1 MRGVQREAGAPRLA
15 STLSTGSP
23 SRADARSAG
32 GACFRR
38 HLLAL
43 LLAVPGLFTGAPGL
57 VVAPTALLLGALSLF
72 HAAPAEAQW
81 NLQLTAT
88 SNSITATWNA
98 VSGVSC
104 YQVRRT
110 AADSTSYSGNRWV
123 SPCSATSHTFSSLS
137 AGAYRVQVRTV
148 FSIGGRNQFGTWSQA
163 QSITVAAQTPPP
175 AAPTNL
181 SVSPSDT
188 SLTLGWTAP
197 TGTLTG
203 YDVHYTSA
211 PASGNG
217 AVTNSATASGSD
229 PATAWVDAENT
240 FTSTFYDISSLTNGT
255 AYRVRVR
262 AKNTGGSGAW
272 VFGTGTPELF
282 LKWPSATNSI
292 TEGDYIAWQPR
303 LNSIPISTAVSG
315 TLTYAPG
322 SSNPASLADDLTTG
336 YATTFS
342 AAANAYPIPSVAL
355 PVNDTVNEEHETFT
369 ITINAGTGYTVGT
382 QATVTV
388 TITDNDPPAAPS
400 GLSLTAG
407 NTQLTASW
415 TKPAGPVAG
424 YQLRYKETTATD
436 QTAST
441 AGDPSTGWVTST
453 PSGTG
458 TSAEITGLTN
468 GTAYHVQV
476 RATDGQT
483 ETGNGYGSWSA
494 SQSGTPAVQT
504 VAAPTSL
511 QVSAGNA
518 QLSLSW
524 TAPTGTLTGY
534 DVHYTSAA
542 AGTVTNSATAS
553 GSNPATAWVAVTRS
567 GTTATQTISSLNNGT
582 AYRVRVRAKTSSANS
597 AWVFGTGTPANV
609 PAVPTVTPASSQAQV
624 WSATLTVDQ
633 ANIIYFG
640 CDNNDPDQDDCSS
653 STVLTEDEFTYGG
666 NTYTIAS
673 IYLRS
678 DVNQLTLDLD
688 LGALT
693 AQEIYTALGSL
704 TLNVDGTAL
713 AVSDATAS
721 STSSVYRN
729 LWSYDPSPDWTDG
742 QTVSLS
748 LTLLPDPT
756 GLTVTPGNAKLDLAW
771 TAPAT
776 TVTGYDVQYTSAS
789 KTGNSAVTDDA
800 AVQTGNTATAAT
812 GWLAVTRSG
821 TTATQAIS
829 SLSNGTTYRVR
840 VRAKTSSANSAWV
853 FGTGAPKAPPAAPT
867 NLSTSA
873 QEESLEVTWTA
884 STSTGSAA
892 PTYYEVA
899 FDVATNAVTELRY
912 TKRTASGTATSLT
925 IDSDSS
931 GLTIEDG
938 TQYRVT
944 IRACNPVCSAYS
956 GNETVWTPVKAP
968 AVIANLVVTPGD
980 EMLALSWTLNF
991 SGGPIVRGAP
1001 TVYEVAYTTSTTV
1014 DGDADVGTDP
1024 ATEWVDA
1031 GYSDTSLATSY
1042 TITGLTNGQAYQ
1054 VRVWPKRI
1062 LSSAQAG
1069 SLPSRGFGT
1078 GTPEGTIRVTLGP
1091 SSVRVEEGKKALLN
1105 LGFSRCVE
1113 GHVTSIRVTTTRITS
1128 EGGDHGFSLGQ
1139 PTQDHTLPIYSW
1151 NCPSGNVYIDTYKDD
1166 DYDDEEFRI
1175 ELNPDHENWPDGYV
1189 AGGQASVTVT
1199 IRDVVPVAISANPN
1213 PVKEGSPVRVRVWLP
1228 GVAAPDGGLVVPVKV
1243 TRDTSEESDHGD
1255 LTSITIPA
1263 GVNVS
1268 ETMQLPT
1275 YKDNDVEHETFTV
1288 SLDTEHADWPDG
1300 YIARSDMSSAQVTI
1314 ADENASSPP
1323 PITTRT
1329 PTSNPGAPTE
1339 TTTTTTTTTTPRPRD
1354 LSPSF
1359 SSSASVP
1366 AQSYTEGTEITPL
1379 ELPAAR
1385 GGNGRL
1391 FYALSPVLPEGLTL
1405 NRRVRRLSGTPTTPQ
1420 AAREYTWTATDADG
1434 DTARITFTVTVAPDL
1449 RPSFDN
1455 VSVPDQS
1462 YTEGTAITPFV
1473 LPEATGGNNP
1483 LTYALSPSL
1492 PNGLTLNEVTRRLS
1506 GNPISPQDTTRYTWT
1521 ATDADGD
1528 EATLTFTMTIAV
1540 DPHRQRVREAARRAL
1555 AEMARRAMSG
1565 ALDTIGARFGAVG
1578 GSGLSLAGQ
1587 PVSLESVASVADG
1600 VGMAVWNNQSLALG
1614 ELLGESAFSLRLAA
1628 TGNEDSGGDVNLEE
1642 EGPLWSVWG
1651 RGDLASFAGGRE
1663 EETHYDGWLRSGWLG
1678 IDARSGRWV
1687 AGMAISHEQG
1697 QADYGATVAAAAS
1710 DRPVQGRLET
1720 SLTALYPYGRWRLN
1734 DGMELQGVVGVGWG
1748 EARHTPADEQQET
1761 GTLSMR
1767 MASLGVRKSLPDVAG
1782 LALALR
1788 ADAAVTRIETG
1799 NGPEVIHNLSA
1810 DSWRLRTGLEASRR
1824 FAMGREAFLGPFLEA
1839 AARQDGGD
1847 GLEGSGVELAGG
1859 LRYGAPGVAVE
1870 LRGRWLAA
1878 HSEEGAEEQ
1887 GISLTARYGP
1897 GADGQGLFFALS
1909 PRWGAAT
1916 GGAQA
1921 LWGEDLPVL
1930 STADAG
1936 NSGAVDA
1943 QVGYGFALPQGG
1955 VLTPFAEVGL
1965 AGADSRRLRLGTR
1978 YAAAVTGL
1986 EMAVELAGE
1995 RRESG
2000 DAAAEHA
2007 LQLDVDLRF

>member
-1 MRGVQREAGAPRLA
+1 MRLGEQLLSLDRANLAQQFTTGSNSQGYILDSVEIALERQNANRRIAVVELWSSSNSGTPNAKLFDLTGPAIQPAGLNVLTFTAPVNTVLSANTSYFVVFYRGPSRGSGLLSTA
-15 STLSTGSP
+15 ST
-23 SRADARSAG
+23 
-32 GACFRR
+32 
-38 HLLAL
+38 
-43 LLAVPGLFTGAPGL
+43 
-57 VVAPTALLLGALSLF
+57 TA
-72 HAAPAEAQW
+72 
-81 NLQLTAT
+81 
-88 SNSITATWNA
+88 
-98 VSGVSC
+98 
-104 YQVRRT
+104 
-110 AADSTSYSGNRWV
+110 
-123 SPCSATSHTFSSLS
+123 
-137 AGAYRVQVRTV
+137 
-148 FSIGGRNQFGTWSQA
+148 
-163 QSITVAAQTPPP
+163 
-175 AAPTNL
+175 
-181 SVSPSDT
+181 
-188 SLTLGWTAP
+188 
-197 TGTLTG
+197 
-203 YDVHYTSA
+203 
-211 PASGNG
+211 
-217 AVTNSATASGSD
+217 
-229 PATAWVDAENT
+229 
-240 FTSTFYDISSLTNGT
+240 
-255 AYRVRVR
+255 
-262 AKNTGGSGAW
+262 
-272 VFGTGTPELF
+272 
-282 LKWPSATNSI
+282 
-292 TEGDYIAWQPR
+292 
-303 LNSIPISTAVSG
+303 
-315 TLTYAPG
+315 
-322 SSNPASLADDLTTG
+322 
-336 YATTFS
+336 
-342 AAANAYPIPSVAL
+342 
-355 PVNDTVNEEHETFT
+355 
-369 ITINAGTGYTVGT
+369 
-382 QATVTV
+382 
-388 TITDNDPPAAPS
+388 
-400 GLSLTAG
+400 SLTASASEDSG
-407 NTQLTASW
+407 GLAGWSIANT
-415 TKPAGPVAG
+415 
-424 YQLRYKETTATD
+424 LRYNYFGET
-436 QTAST
+436 Q
-441 AGDPSTGWVTST
+441 
-453 PSGTG
+453 
-458 TSAEITGLTN
+458 N
-468 GTAYHVQV
+468 GNPIWSNDAN
-476 RATDGQT
+476 RAFQIRV
-483 ETGNGYGSWSA
+483 NG
-494 SQSGTPAVQT
+494 
-504 VAAPTSL
+504 
-511 QVSAGNA
+511 
-518 QLSLSW
+518 
-524 TAPTGTLTGY
+524 
-534 DVHYTSAA
+534 SAA
-542 AGTVTNSATAS
+542 GV
-553 GSNPATAWVAVTRS
+553 
-567 GTTATQTISSLNNGT
+567 
-582 AYRVRVRAKTSSANS
+582 
-597 AWVFGTGTPANV
+597 
-609 PAVPTVTPASSQAQV
+609 
-624 WSATLTVDQ
+624 
-633 ANIIYFG
+633 
-640 CDNNDPDQDDCSS
+640 
-653 STVLTEDEFTYGG
+653 
-666 NTYTIAS
+666 
-673 IYLRS
+673 
-678 DVNQLTLDLD
+678 
-688 LGALT
+688 
-693 AQEIYTALGSL
+693 
-704 TLNVDGTAL
+704 
-713 AVSDATAS
+713 
-721 STSSVYRN
+721 
-729 LWSYDPSPDWTDG
+729 
-742 QTVSLS
+742 
-748 LTLLPDPT
+748 PT

-776 TVTGYDVQYTSAS
+776 TVTGYDVHYTSAS

-812 GWLAVTRSG
+812 GWLAVTRTASVEG
-821 TTATQAIS
+821 TTPEQTIA
-829 SLSNGTTYRVR
+829 SLSNSTTYRVR
-840 VRAKTSSANSAWV
+840 VRAKKSNGNGAWV

-899 FDVATNAVTELRY
+899 FDVATRTVSNLRY
-912 TKRTASGTATSLT
+912 TARTASGTATSLT

-980 EMLALSWTLNF
+980 ETLALSWTLNF

-1024 ATEWVDA
+1024 ATDWVDA

-1091 SSVRVEEGKKALLN
+1091 SSVTVEEGKKALLN

-1268 ETMQLPT
+1268 ETMELPT

-1300 YIARSDMSSAQVTI
+1300 YIARSDRSSAQVTI

-1329 PTSNPGAPTE
+1329 PTRNPGAPTE
-1339 TTTTTTTTTTPRPRD
+1339 TTTTPTTTRTPRPRD
-1354 LSPSF
+1354 LRPSF
-1359 SSSASVP
+1359 SSSARVP
-1366 AQSYTEGTEITPL
+1366 DQSYTEGTAIPPL
-1379 ELPAAR
+1379 ELPAAT
-1385 GGNGRL
+1385 GGDGRL

-1405 NRRVRRLSGTPTTPQ
+1405 NRSVRRLSGTPTTPQ
-1420 AAREYTWTATDADG
+1420 AARQYTWTATDADG
-1434 DTARITFTVTVAPDL
+1434 DAARITFTVTVAPDL

-1455 VSVPDQS
+1455 ATVPDQS
-1462 YTEGTAITPFV
+1462 YIEGTAITPFV
-1473 LPEATGGNNP
+1473 LPEATGGNGP
-1483 LTYALSPSL
+1483 LTYALTPAL
-1492 PNGLTLNEVTRRLS
+1492 PNGLTLNDVTRRLS

-1528 EATLTFTMTIAV
+1528 EATLTFTIAIAV
-1540 DPHRQRVREAARRAL
+1540 DPHRQRVREAARRVL
-1555 AEMARRAMSG
+1555 VEMARRAMSG

-1614 ELLGESAFSLRLAA
+1614 ELLGESAFYLRLAA
-1628 TGNEDSGGDVNLEE
+1628 TGEAGDGVNS

-1687 AGMAISHEQG
+1687 AGMALSHEQG
-1697 QADYGATVAAAAS
+1697 QADYGATMAAAAS
-1710 DRPVQGRLET
+1710 DRPLQGRLET

-1748 EARHTPADEQQET
+1748 EARHTPADEQRET

-1767 MASLGVRKSLPDVAG
+1767 MASLGVRQALPDVAG
-1782 LALALR
+1782 LDLALR

-1799 NGPEVIHNLSA
+1799 DGPEVIHNLSA

-1824 FAMGREAFLGPFLEA
+1824 FSLEGEAFLEPFLEA

-1859 LRYGAPGVAVE
+1859 LRYSAPNVAVE

-1887 GISLTARYGP
+1887 GVSLTARYGP

-1930 STADAG
+1930 STASAE

-1965 AGADSRRLRLGTR
+1965 AGSDSRRLRLGTR
-1978 YAAAVTGL
+1978 YAATVTGL
-1986 EMAVELAGE
+1986 DMEVELAGE

-2000 DAAAEHA
+2000 DAAAEYA

>member
-1 MRGVQREAGAPRLA
+1 MCRER
-15 STLSTGSP
+15 
-23 SRADARSAG
+23 RSHTCG
-32 GACFRR
+32 R
-38 HLLAL
+38 LLAL
-43 LLAVPGLFTGAPGL
+43 LLAVPGLFAAAPGL
-57 VVAPTALLLGALSLF
+57 VVAPTALLLGGLGLFAALPAAADVLVSNLGQTTDNTFYRAYSQRIVSGRRATWEQLLSLDN
-72 HAAPAEAQW
+72 ANLAQQFTTGSSSQGYI
-81 NLQLTAT
+81 L
-88 SNSITATWNA
+88 NS
-98 VSGVSC
+98 VELKLV
-104 YQVRRT
+104 RT
-110 AADSTSYSGNRWV
+110 AANRRIAV
-123 SPCSATSHTFSSLS
+123 VEL
-137 AGAYRVQVRTV
+137 
-148 FSIGGRNQFGTWSQA
+148 WS
-163 QSITVAAQTPPP
+163 
-175 AAPTNL
+175 
-181 SVSPSDT
+181 
-188 SLTLGWTAP
+188 
-197 TGTLTG
+197 
-203 YDVHYTSA
+203 
-211 PASGNG
+211 
-217 AVTNSATASGSD
+217 
-229 PATAWVDAENT
+229 
-240 FTSTFYDISSLTNGT
+240 
-255 AYRVRVR
+255 
-262 AKNTGGSGAW
+262 
-272 VFGTGTPELF
+272 
-282 LKWPSATNSI
+282 
-292 TEGDYIAWQPR
+292 
-303 LNSIPISTAVSG
+303 
-315 TLTYAPG
+315 
-322 SSNPASLADDLTTG
+322 SSN
-336 YATTFS
+336 
-342 AAANAYPIPSVAL
+342 
-355 PVNDTVNEEHETFT
+355 
-369 ITINAGTGYTVGT
+369 
-382 QATVTV
+382 
-388 TITDNDPPAAPS
+388 
-400 GLSLTAG
+400 
-407 NTQLTASW
+407 
-415 TKPAGPVAG
+415 
-424 YQLRYKETTATD
+424 
-436 QTAST
+436 
-441 AGDPSTGWVTST
+441 
-453 PSGTG
+453 
-458 TSAEITGLTN
+458 
-468 GTAYHVQV
+468 
-476 RATDGQT
+476 
-483 ETGNGYGSWSA
+483 
-494 SQSGTPAVQT
+494 SGTPNAKLHDLTGPASQ
-504 VAAPTSL
+504 P
-511 QVSAGNA
+511 AGTNT
-518 QLSLSW
+518 LTF
-524 TAPTGTLTGY
+524 TAPANTVLSTN
-534 DVHYTSAA
+534 TSYFVVFYRGPSRGSGLLNRAS
-542 AGTVTNSATAS
+542 TTAS
-553 GSNPATAWVAVTRS
+553 
-567 GTTATQTISSLNNGT
+567 L
-582 AYRVRVRAKTSSANS
+582 TSSASEDSGGLAEWSIANTLHYNYFPDNS
-597 AWVFGTGTPANV
+597 PI
-609 PAVPTVTPASSQAQV
+609 V
-624 WSATLTVDQ
+624 WSNN
-633 ANIIYFG
+633 ANRAFQI
-640 CDNNDPDQDDCSS
+640 
-653 STVLTEDEFTYGG
+653 
-666 NTYTIAS
+666 
-673 IYLRS
+673 R
-678 DVNQLTLDLD
+678 VN
-688 LGALT
+688 
-693 AQEIYTALGSL
+693 GS
-704 TLNVDGTAL
+704 VVPGE
-713 AVSDATAS
+713 
-721 STSSVYRN
+721 
-729 LWSYDPSPDWTDG
+729 
-742 QTVSLS
+742 
-748 LTLLPDPT
+748 PT

-776 TVTGYDVQYTSAS
+776 TVTGYDVHYTSAAS
-789 KTGNSAVTDDA
+789 SGSDAVADDA

-829 SLSNGTTYRVR
+829 SLSNTTTYRVR

-912 TKRTASGTATSLT
+912 TARTASGTATSLT

-1339 TTTTTTTTTTPRPRD
+1339 TTTTPPTGGGGNTGGGGSTPRD
-1354 LSPSF
+1354 LRPSF
-1359 SSSASVP
+1359 GSASVP
-1366 AQSYTEGTEITPL
+1366 AQSYTEGTEIPPL
-1379 ELPAAR
+1379 ELPTAR
-1385 GGNGRL
+1385 GGDGRL
-1391 FYALSPVLPEGLTL
+1391 FYALSPSLPAGLRL
-1405 NRRVRRLSGTPTTPQ
+1405 NRGTRRLSGTPTTPQ

-1434 DTARITFTVTVAPDL
+1434 DAARITFTVTVAPDL

-1462 YTEGTAITPFV
+1462 YTEGTAITPLV
-1473 LPEATGGNNP
+1473 LPEATDGNGP
-1483 LTYALSPSL
+1483 LTYTLSPSL
-1492 PNGLTLNEVTRRLS
+1492 PNGLTLNDVTRRLS
-1506 GNPISPQDTTRYTWT
+1506 GNPISPQAATRYTWT

-1528 EATLTFTMTIAV
+1528 EATLTFTIAIAV
-1540 DPHRQRVREAARRAL
+1540 DPHRQRVREAARRVL

-1565 ALDTIGARFGAVG
+1565 ALDTIGARFGAIG

-1600 VGMAVWNNQSLALG
+1600 VGMAVWNNQSLVLG

-1628 TGNEDSGGDVNLEE
+1628 TEEAGDVNSEE

-1678 IDARSGRWV
+1678 LDTRSSRWV
-1687 AGMAISHEQG
+1687 GGMAVSHEQG
-1697 QADYGATVAAAAS
+1697 QADYGATMAAAAD
-1710 DRPVQGRLET
+1710 DRPMQGRLET
-1720 SLTALYPYGRWRLN
+1720 SLTALYPYGRWQLT
-1734 DGMELQGVVGVGWG
+1734 DGMEVQGVVGVGWG

-1767 MASLGVRKSLPDVAG
+1767 MASLGVRQALPDLAG

-1799 NGPEVIHNLSA
+1799 NGPDTIHNLSA

-1824 FAMGREAFLGPFLEA
+1824 FAMEGEAFLEPFLEA

-1859 LRYGAPGVAVE
+1859 LRYSAPNVAVE

-1887 GISLTARYGP
+1887 GVSLTARYGP

-1978 YAAAVTGL
+1978 YAATVTGL
-1986 EMAVELAGE
+1986 EMDVELAGE

>member
-57 VVAPTALLLGALSLF
+57 VAPTALLLGALSLF
-72 HAAPAEAQW
+72 PAAPAAAQSVLVSTIGQTDETNNQQQERPGFTVVAQGFTTGSNTGGYTLTSIQAVLSGSSGATADFT
-81 NLQLTAT
+81 NLKVELW
-88 SNSITATWNA
+88 SNSSGDAGTKIADLTKPASYSAGTMTFTAPASTTLAASTTYHVVFYVNPRSSSPGFLILHTTASDAEDSGGADGWSIANGVRKISNA
-98 VSGVSC
+98 QTVSGTWTGGS
-104 YQVRRT
+104 
-110 AADSTSYSGNRWV
+110 N
-123 SPCSATSHTFSSLS
+123 SLRMRVN
-137 AGAYRVQVRTV
+137 GA
-148 FSIGGRNQFGTWSQA
+148 
-163 QSITVAAQTPPP
+163 AAQQTTAPS
-175 AAPTNL
+175 APTNL
-181 SVSPSDT
+181 VVMPGSG
-188 SLTLGWTAP
+188 SLDLSWTAP
-197 TGTLTG
+197 SGSAPSG

-211 PASGNG
+211 A
-217 AVTNSATASGSD
+217 ADVTNDAAASGSD
-229 PATAWVDAENT
+229 ASAAWVAVT
-240 FTSTFYDISSLTNGT
+240 RSGSTATQAISSLSNGT
-255 AYRVRVR
+255 TYRVRVR
-262 AKNTGGSGAW
+262 ARASGGGGGNADILGAW
-272 VFGTGTPELF
+272 VFGTGTPVA
-282 LKWPSATNSI
+282 P
-292 TEGDYIAWQPR
+292 Q
-303 LNSIPISTAVSG
+303 
-315 TLTYAPG
+315 TL
-322 SSNPASLADDLTTG
+322 
-336 YATTFS
+336 
-342 AAANAYPIPSVAL
+342 
-355 PVNDTVNEEHETFT
+355 
-369 ITINAGTGYTVGT
+369 
-382 QATVTV
+382 
-388 TITDNDPPAAPS
+388 AAPT
-400 GLSLTAG
+400 GLS
-407 NTQLTASW
+407 
-415 TKPAGPVAG
+415 V
-424 YQLRYKETTATD
+424 
-436 QTAST
+436 T
-441 AGDPSTGWVTST
+441 AGD
-453 PSGTG
+453 
-458 TSAEITGLTN
+458 
-468 GTAYHVQV
+468 
-476 RATDGQT
+476 
-483 ETGNGYGSWSA
+483 A
-494 SQSGTPAVQT
+494 SLG
-504 VAAPTSL
+504 
-511 QVSAGNA
+511 
-518 QLSLSW
+518 LSW

-542 AGTVTNSATAS
+542 ASSVANNVAVQTGSSATAATGWLAVTRSGTTASQTISSLNNGTWVFGTGTPATNTVTLSASSTTVTEGQTVTFTISLTAAATRVSGFDPTISYTVTRVTSEHQDHDVTEVNNLASAASIFLPSGQTSHTFEIPTYQETNSQDQEDETFTVALTSVPTGYSIGSPSSVTITIIDDDKPPAAPTSLNVTPGNAKLDLSWTAPSGTLTGYDVHYTSAAATGSGSVANDATAS

-567 GTTATQTISSLNNGT
+567 GSTATQTISSLSNST
-582 AYRVRVRAKTSSANS
+582 TYRVRVRARNS
-597 AWVFGTGTPANV
+597 NGGGAWLFGTGTPSNV
-609 PAVPTVTPASSQAQV
+609 PGV
-624 WSATLTVDQ
+624 
-633 ANIIYFG
+633 
-640 CDNNDPDQDDCSS
+640 
-653 STVLTEDEFTYGG
+653 
-666 NTYTIAS
+666 
-673 IYLRS
+673 
-678 DVNQLTLDLD
+678 
-688 LGALT
+688 
-693 AQEIYTALGSL
+693 
-704 TLNVDGTAL
+704 
-713 AVSDATAS
+713 
-721 STSSVYRN
+721 
-729 LWSYDPSPDWTDG
+729 
-742 QTVSLS
+742 
-748 LTLLPDPT
+748 PT
-756 GLTVTPGNAKLDLAW
+756 GLTVTPGNAKLDLSW
-771 TAPAT
+771 TAPT
-776 TVTGYDVQYTSAS
+776 GTVTGYDVHYTSAS

-812 GWLAVTRSG
+812 GWLAVTRTASVEG
-821 TTATQAIS
+821 TTPEQTIA
-829 SLSNGTTYRVR
+829 SLSNSTTYRVR
-840 VRAKTSSANSAWV
+840 VRAKKSNGNGAWV

-899 FDVATNAVTELRY
+899 FDVATRTVSNLRY
-912 TKRTASGTATSLT
+912 TARTASGTATSLT

-956 GNETVWTPVKAP
+956 GNETVWTQVKAP

-980 EMLALSWTLNF
+980 ETLALSWTLNF

-1024 ATEWVDA
+1024 ATDWVDA

-1113 GHVTSIRVTTTRITS
+1113 GYVTSIRVTTTRITS

-1213 PVKEGSPVRVRVWLP
+1213 PVKAGSPVRVRVWLP

-1263 GVNVS
+1263 GVNLS

-1275 YKDNDVEHETFTV
+1275 YEDKDGEHETFTV

-1314 ADENASSPP
+1314 ADDNASSPP
-1323 PITTRT
+1323 PITTTRT

-1385 GGNGRL
+1385 GGDGRL

-1405 NRRVRRLSGTPTTPQ
+1405 NRSVRRLSGTPTSSH

-1434 DTARITFTVTVAPDL
+1434 DAARITFTVTVVPDL

-1455 VSVPDQS
+1455 VSVPDQA
-1462 YTEGTAITPFV
+1462 YIEGTAITPLV

-1528 EATLTFTMTIAV
+1528 EATLTFTIAIAV
-1540 DPHRQRVREAARRAL
+1540 DPHRQRVREAARRIL
-1555 AEMARRAMSG
+1555 VEMARRAMSG
-1565 ALDTIGARFGAVG
+1565 ALDTIGARFGAIG

-1628 TGNEDSGGDVNLEE
+1628 TGEAGDGEINS

-1678 IDARSGRWV
+1678 LDARSGRWV
-1687 AGMAISHEQG
+1687 GGMTVSHEQG
-1697 QADYGATVAAAAS
+1697 QADYGATMAAAAD
-1710 DRPVQGRLET
+1710 DRPMQGRLET
-1720 SLTALYPYGRWRLN
+1720 SLTALYPYGRWTLAN
-1734 DGMELQGVVGVGWG
+1734 GLELQGVVGVGWG

-1761 GTLSMR
+1761 GTLSMK

-1799 NGPEVIHNLSA
+1799 DGPDTIHNLSA

-1824 FAMGREAFLGPFLEA
+1824 FSLEGEAFLEPFLEA

-1859 LRYGAPGVAVE
+1859 LRYSAPSVAVE

-1916 GGAQA
+1916 GGAQS

-1930 STADAG
+1930 STASAED
-1936 NSGAVDA
+1936 SGAVDA
-1943 QVGYGFALPQGG
+1943 QLGYGFVLPQGG
-1955 VLTPFAEVGL
+1955 VLTPFAEVGM